1 MPQIMTSSEYY
12 TDERLDHHLENIAIR
27 GYTILENVIS
37 KEECN
42 LISKKLDVLLD
53 KQLQEYGED
62 RLRLANDLGTLRMPF
77 ADDDYFTKLILNE
90 SVLELINSILGKS
103 AILQLQSAPVTE
115 PKIEHDQ
122 AHWHEDFYYMKLVSD
137 KVISMTALWAID
149 DFNEISGGTW
159 VVPFTHKLS
168 ERPSEQYLE
177 ENKIQI
183 NAKAGSVIVFD
194 SMLFHSGAAN
204 KGNSKR
210 HAVNHIYTRP
220 FIKQSIDLPEYVKE
234 KFDKDSKLGQV
245 LGFWSIPP
253 KSVQEYRVPPE
264 KRTYRSG
271 QSE

>member
-1 MPQIMTSSEYY
+1 MTSQEIN
-12 TDERLDHHLENIAIR
+12 LDKKLKYHLENIAIR
-27 GYTILENVIS
+27 GYTILKDVIS
-37 KEECN
+37 KEECE
-42 LISKKLDVLLD
+42 LISKKLDILLD

-62 RLRLANDLGTLRMPF
+62 RLKLSNDLGTLRMPF
-77 ADDDYFTKLILNE
+77 ADDDYFTKLIINE
-90 SVLELINSILGKS
+90 RVLQLVNIILGES
-103 AILQLQSAPVTE
+103 AILQLQSAPITD

-122 AHWHEDFYYMKLVSD
+122 AHWHEDFYYLKLNSD
-137 KVISMTALWAID
+137 KVLAMTTLWAID
-149 DFNEISGGTW
+149 DFDETSGGTW

-168 ERPSEQYLE
+168 ERPSEQYLQ

-183 NAKAGSVIVFD
+183 NAKSGSVIIFD
-194 SMLFHSGAAN
+194 SMLIHSGADN

-234 KFDKDSKLGQV
+234 KFDKDSKISQV

-253 KSVQEYRVPPE
+253 KSIQEYRVPPE

-271 QSE
+271 QSG